1 MSWSVEKIKGGC
13 EIWASSKSEAIFV
26 GDGYE
31 NKERKRSIQLAEIIV
46 KALNENDK

>member
-1 MSWSVEKIKGGC
+1 MNWIVEKRKQGC

-46 KALNENDK
+46 KH

>member
-1 MSWSVEKIKGGC
+1 MTWTIEKRKQGC

-31 NKERKRSIQLAEIIV
+31 DKERERSIQLAKIIV